1 MTETAIIFDCE
12 FLCLRES
19 PRRFWCAPVD
29 PDPVIAQIG
38 AVKLSLTG
46 DFAII
51 DRFRVHV
58 QPIDRYGKAYEVSEF
73 FTWLTG
79 ITAQTLA
86 DQGTSL
92 SDALAQLDR
101 FADGAQMWSWG
112 KDELNMMAISCYIAG
127 VAPPIPAHRF
137 DNACKLFLQAGMPEE
152 DVAKTRSDK
161 ISEYFGLTH
170 PPLRGHDALDDA
182 LSVAYALQHVLKQ
195 GKLTLR
201 HFAPATESFR
211 MEMVNAG

>member
-1 MTETAIIFDCE
+1 MAETAIIFDCE

-19 PRRFWCAPVD
+19 PRRFWCAPID

-38 AVKLSLTG
+38 AVKIALSG
-46 DFAII
+46 DFEIL

-58 QPIDRYGKAYEVSEF
+58 RPIDRYGKPYEVSEF

-79 ITAQTLA
+79 ITPQTLA
-86 DQGTSL
+86 EQGTSL
-92 SDALAQLDR
+92 ADALTQLDR
-101 FADGAQMWSWG
+101 FAAGAQFWSWG

-161 ISEYFGLTH
+161 ISEYYGLTH

-182 LSVAYALQHVLKQ
+182 LSVTYAVQHLLKQ
-195 GKLTLR
+195 GTLIEK
-201 HFAPATESFR
+201 HFRPATQSFR
-211 MEMVNAG
+211 METAG